1 MTCHSLLQRIFPTQ
15 GSNPNLLHCRQILY
29 HLSYREVLYI
39 METTCLFSVF
49 SSLKSFQILKKA
61 DQKPPSAIRAERE
74 RKEGKTEGKNS
85 SWIHRPNENTTG
97 HIYSGLSGRKEH
109 ITIEQNALVFK
120 NSHFFQ
126 DHSRILL
133 NVAGKSLY
141 ETDFEK
147 LHLPRSQNPPI

>member
-1 MTCHSLLQRIFPTQ
+1 
-15 GSNPNLLHCRQILY
+15 
-29 HLSYREVLYI
+29 
-39 METTCLFSVF
+39 METTCLFSVL

-61 DQKPPSAIRAERE
+61 DKQPPSAVRAERE

-85 SWIHRPNENTTG
+85 SQIHRPNENTTG
-97 HIYSGLSGRKEH
+97 HIYPGLSGRKEH
-109 ITIEQNALVFK
+109 TTIEQNALVFK

-133 NVAGKSLY
+133 KVAGKSLY

-147 LHLPRSQNPPI
+147 TTPT

>member
-1 MTCHSLLQRIFPTQ
+1 
-15 GSNPNLLHCRQILY
+15 
-29 HLSYREVLYI
+29 
-39 METTCLFSVF
+39 METTCLFSVL

-61 DQKPPSAIRAERE
+61 DQQPPSAIRAERE

-85 SWIHRPNENTTG
+85 SQIHRPNDNTTG
-97 HIYSGLSGRKEH
+97 HIYPGLSGRKEH
-109 ITIEQNALVFK
+109 ATIEQNALVFK

-133 NVAGKSLY
+133 KVAGKSLY

-147 LHLPRSQNPPI
+147 LHLPRSQNPQI